1 MGDLAPILH
10 SPNSLPGQDE
20 RAFISLVDER
30 TYHLLDT
37 GEPLEREK
45 V

>member
-1 MGDLAPILH
+1 MSCVATGSLL
-10 SPNSLPGQDE
+10 NRLLPGQDE